1 MTKSLKQRDLEAL
14 SAFLDGQLPQKDT
27 RELEARIENEA
38 ELRQALED
46 LRRTR
51 QVLHMAPQIRRPR
64 SFTLTPEM
72 VGKKF
77 FIPRGFTALRLVSV
91 VASVL
96 FVFVFAGDVFLNISA
111 DEEVAFA
118 PLAKEAPM
126 ESFAVLVEVEAVEE
140 GFMDKVEEPQ
150 VPGAVS
156 TEVQQERAIEVE
168 QVVEE
173 PASEEPEMA
182 AAPDETAGEE
192 PPVGIGIAERENDFL
207 ATTPLPSTTPTV
219 TVEVV
224 IAEDADLGMAE
235 VVITVPS
242 TALAVEETPTPE
254 KVERGLAVQ
263 VPTVRIVEGILVL
276 VAVVSGGIAFLV
288 RRKAS

>member
-1 MTKSLKQRDLEAL
+1 MTKSLTQRDLEAL
-14 SAFLDGQLPQKDT
+14 SAYLDGQLPQKDT
-27 RELEARIENEA
+27 RKLEARLENEV

-51 QVLHMAPQIRRPR
+51 HVLHMAPQIRRPR

-72 VGKKF
+72 VGEKF

-96 FVFVFAGDVFLNISA
+96 FVVVFAGDVFLNISA
-111 DEEVAFA
+111 DEEVALA

-126 ESFAVLVEVEAVEE
+126 ESFAIQEEVGAVED
-140 GFMDKVEEPQ
+140 GFMDKVEEPPA
-150 VPGAVS
+150 PGAVS
-156 TEVQQERAIEVE
+156 TEAQHERAIEIE
-168 QVVEE
+168 QAVEE

-182 AAPDETAGEE
+182 AAPDETTGEE
-192 PPVGIGIAERENDFL
+192 PPEGIAENEHDFL
-207 ATTPLPSTTPTV
+207 ATTPLLSTTPTAIA
-219 TVEVV
+219 EVV
-224 IAEDADLGMAE
+224 IANDSDIGK
-235 VVITVPS
+235 VVIEETEPVA
-242 TALAVEETPTPE
+242 ALAGEVTPTPE
-254 KVERGLAVQ
+254 KGERGLATK
-263 VPTVRIVEGILVL
+263 VPIVRIVEGILVL